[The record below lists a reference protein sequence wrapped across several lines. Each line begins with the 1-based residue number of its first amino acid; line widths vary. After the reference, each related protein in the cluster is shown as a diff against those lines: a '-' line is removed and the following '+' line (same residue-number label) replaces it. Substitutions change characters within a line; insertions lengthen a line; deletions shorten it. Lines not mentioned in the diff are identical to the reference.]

1 MTEDRGL
8 PTALFGKSEE
18 SGDGFGILWMRDD
31 FPEEGRIA
39 LVEIAKAFGLKGS
52 KGSECYPPCFA
63 LWPTRGGTGWVA
75 ARLRDAGQDSLGR
88 PHTLRIEALHVAD
101 KDVAI
106 AAGFLDPHTWPSA
119 EWDEI
124 ATRTPLPTAR
134 DDKLLEAIREGSQ
147 GIEMPSVL
155 RAYHN
160 AYTSRF
166 QIRLDRNGDVVARPE
181 RTFGKQAP
189 AGAVPP
195 QRRFPWK
202 LLRVFVPF
210 AAGALLTL
218 AWHSFQMKHL
228 RSNSELEKQRVAA
241 EGQLASE
248 SEKKEREQLKNE
260 LKRTADELQV
270 TKESRKRDSDFF
282 NAAKDYGIGNTRD
295 LRKTLDRAGI
305 PHPKEDI
312 PTRDTRLIEDMKSM
326 LDELKDDKSGGRP
339 GLGQPRLSPRS
350 GPSTEQ

>member
-106 AAGFLDPHTWPSA
+106 AANFLNPHTWPSG

-124 ATRTPLPTAR
+124 ATRTPLPTVR
-134 DDKLLEAIREGSQ
+134 NDKLMDAIREGSQ
-147 GIEMPSVL
+147 GIDMPSVL

-181 RTFGKQAP
+181 RTSGKQAA
-189 AGAVPP
+189 AGATPP
-195 QRRFPWK
+195 QRGLSWK

-218 AWHSFQMKHL
+218 AWHSIQVESL
-228 RSNSELEKQRVAA
+228 RSNSELEKERVAA
-241 EGQLASE
+241 EGRRDAE
-248 SEKKEREQLKNE
+248 SERAERKRLETE
-260 LKRTADELQV
+260 LKRTKAELQDSE
-270 TKESRKRDSDFF
+270 ESRKRGSAFSD
-282 NAAKDYGIGNTRD
+282 AAAEYGIENTRD
-295 LRKTLDRAGI
+295 LRKRLAGAGLSQ
-305 PHPKEDI
+305 PKEDM
-312 PTRDTRLIEDMKSM
+312 PQKNTRLIEEMKSI
-326 LDELKDDKSGGRP
+326 LDDLKATMSSGRP
-339 GLGQPRLSPRS
+339 EAFKPRSPAHLSPA
-350 GPSTEQ
+350 TEQ